1 MFISSGKYVSKVDEV
16 MLQVERIT
24 DDLDHMPVA
33 AFIFRDRES
42 DEVPYSP
49 DIRSVLN
56 YEIREIEA

>member
-49 DIRSVLN
+49 DIRSV
-56 YEIREIEA
+56 I